1 MHARLIKKRPGPVT
15 FKKHVFASLPEP
27 SGFAAAIPTMYP
39 RMETTKGHAPIEA
52 RICSPLS
59 CHRDSGRKSRAPSAD
74 TRTVLG
80 IDCRADPVGQ
90 TCSALASAH
99 SSMDA
104 EAQQRSAQRV
114 STFGSMKTVRPHRY
128 EVGLANGERG
138 TGRER
143 GGGMGKSF

>member
-1 MHARLIKKRPGPVT
+1 MVELVHVRLIKKGRILSLLRRN
-15 FKKHVFASLPEP
+15 VFASLPEP
-27 SGFAAAIPTMYP
+27 SGFAAAIRTLYHGMD
-39 RMETTKGHAPIEA
+39 TTKGHAMIEG

-90 TCSALASAH
+90 TCSALASTH

-104 EAQQRSAQRV
+104 EAHQRSAPLPSTPCIWSPRWSRRV
-114 STFGSMKTVRPHRY
+114 LQPVLRSIYGVPRMK
-128 EVGLANGERG
+128 
-138 TGRER
+138 
-143 GGGMGKSF
+143 

>member
-1 MHARLIKKRPGPVT
+1 MHARLIKKGANSLT
-15 FKKHVFASLPEP
+15 FKKNVFASLPEP
-27 SGFAAAIPTMYP
+27 SGFAAAIRTMYL

-90 TCSALASAH
+90 TCSALASTH

-104 EAQQRSAQRV
+104 EAQERSAPLPSTPCIWSARWSRRV
-114 STFGSMKTVRPHRY
+114 LQPVLRSIYGVPRMK
-128 EVGLANGERG
+128 
-138 TGRER
+138 
-143 GGGMGKSF
+143 